1 MRDNKLRKEK
11 NIMNVN
17 LLQHEKDLLDSLYIQ
32 YKEDLTNDDA
42 NNLVSKLSDTLQ
54 ALNTSQRNIAEDII
68 TKITMH
74 PDW

>member
-1 MRDNKLRKEK
+1 
-11 NIMNVN
+11 MNVN

-42 NNLVSKLSDTLQ
+42 NNLVSKLSDALQ

>member
-1 MRDNKLRKEK
+1 
-11 NIMNVN
+11 MNVN

-42 NNLVSKLSDTLQ
+42 NNLVSKLSDALQ
-54 ALNTSQRNIAEDII
+54 ALNTTQRNIAEDII

>member
-1 MRDNKLRKEK
+1 
-11 NIMNVN
+11 MNVN

-42 NNLVSKLSDTLQ
+42 DNLVSKLSDALQ

>member
-1 MRDNKLRKEK
+1 
-11 NIMNVN
+11 MNVN
-17 LLQHEKDLLDSLYIQ
+17 LLQPEKDLLDSLYIQ

-42 NNLVSKLSDTLQ
+42 NNLVSKLSDALQ
-54 ALNTSQRNIAEDII
+54 ALNTTQRNIAEDII

>member
-32 YKEDLTNDDA
+32 YKGDLTNDDA
-42 NNLVSKLSDTLQ
+42 DNLVSKLSDALQ